1 MQSIINPSKFDC
13 SWNLEYGIKTYVIL
27 ILFQKIKF
35 LDIRYLGLIA
45 FCLPLNDHYGEKAI
59 SVVKIAEIHFAH
71 SSCGSAHKKENC

>member
-1 MQSIINPSKFDC
+1 MQSIRANLMC
-13 SWNLEYGIKTYVIL
+13 SWNLELGIRNQHLRHPHFISEM
-27 ILFQKIKF
+27 KF

-45 FCLPLNDHYGEKAI
+45 FCLPLNDYYGEKAI